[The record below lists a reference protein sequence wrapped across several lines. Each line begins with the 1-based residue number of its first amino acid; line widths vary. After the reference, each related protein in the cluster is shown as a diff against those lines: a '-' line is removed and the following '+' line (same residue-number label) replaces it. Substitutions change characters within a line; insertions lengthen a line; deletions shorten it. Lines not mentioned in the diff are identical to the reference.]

1 MCLALRSTGG
11 VSLVRVLRSGASKS
25 VAVRLFYGL
34 MSTTECM
41 IFILFRFAKQFL
53 VDEFYGHSFIFL
65 G

>member
-41 IFILFRFAKQFL
+41 IFILFRFAKR
-53 VDEFYGHSFIFL
+53 Y
-65 G
+65 